1 MNIYYL
7 KKFRKIAYNSVMIQQ
22 YHNIGV
28 LTIVWR
34 MTKMPYTPVIS
45 CIRLE
50 DAIKQLIKIRRNII
64 LVLLER
70 KRKDMFFSNLSN
82 KQLAKF

>member
-22 YHNIGV
+22 YHDIGA

-34 MTKMPYTPVIS
+34 RTKMPFTPEIS
-45 CIRLE
+45 CIRLK
-50 DAIKQLIKIRRNII
+50 DAVKELLKIRRNIV
-64 LVLLER
+64 LVQLER
-70 KRKDMFFSNLSN
+70 KRKDIFFSNLSN

>member
-7 KKFRKIAYNSVMIQQ
+7 KKFRKIAYNSVMIQR
-22 YHNIGV
+22 YRNTGV

-34 MTKMPYTPVIS
+34 MTKEPFTPVVS
-45 CIRLE
+45 CIRLD
-50 DAIKQLIKIRRNII
+50 DAIKELRKIRRNII
-64 LVLLER
+64 LTLLER
-70 KRKDMFFSNLSN
+70 NRKDVFFSNLGN

>member
-22 YHNIGV
+22 DHKIEAF
-28 LTIVWR
+28 TIVWR
-34 MTKMPYTPVIS
+34 MTKMPYTPVIF
-45 CIRLE
+45 CIKLE
-50 DAIKQLIKIRRNII
+50 DAIKQLIRIRRNII
-64 LVLLER
+64 LDLLER
-70 KRKDMFFSNLSN
+70 KRKDVFFSNPSN